1 MTAVVEDSPAKVPP
15 FQASAEP
22 TKSLL
27 ISDGLVDPATG
38 AISKLPPA
46 LTDLGESLLPLPN
59 TGSRGSDPLQGFVFG
74 LVSPGVQDKIDNL
87 EGLKRKCEGSPEE
100 DLLTRKEKK
109 LLKSEEKK
117 KKKQEVKDNRRL
129 QGSKAT

>member
-15 FQASAEP
+15 VQVSAES
-22 TKSLL
+22 TNSLQVP
-27 ISDGLVDPATG
+27 DGLVDPLTG
-38 AISKLPPA
+38 TVLKIPPA
-46 LTDLGESLLPLPN
+46 STDLGESLLPRPI
-59 TGSRGSDPLQGFVFG
+59 TGPKSSDPLQGFVFG

-100 DLLTRKEKK
+100 DSLTRKEKK

-117 KKKQEVKDNRRL
+117 KKKLELRENKKL
-129 QGSKAT
+129 QGNRAT